1 MLQENNIRRGFLQ
14 DEQYLRLSREC
25 AVEGIWLVG
34 LFETAYAYGW
44 REDELLTLRIGQLDL
59 LAKIIDL
66 GETKNGDQR
75 MITMTE
81 HVFEVLV
88 RCASG
93 KKSGDFVFTRDDG
106 SSVKD
111 FRDAWWKACIR
122 SGLGRFQCRECEQV
136 VSEGRM
142 CEMCHSKKKAKYIGL
157 HFHDLRRTGI
167 RNMSRKGIPEK
178 VGMLISGHKTD
189 SVYRRYNIIDMEV
202 MKTATAKIEEHQREV
217 VKAENSHRTA
227 TVGTK
232 NGADD
237 NGTKV
242 N

>member
-1 MLQENNIRRGFLQ
+1 M
-14 DEQYLRLSREC
+14 SRTSHC
-25 AVEGIWLVG
+25 RVVWLAA

-44 REDELLTLRIGQLDL
+44 REDELLALRIGQLDL

-75 MITMTE
+75 MILMTE
-81 HVFEVLV
+81 HVFQVLV
-88 RCASG
+88 RCAVG
-93 KKSGDFVFTRDDG
+93 KKPDDFVFTRDDG
-106 SSVKD
+106 SPVKD
-111 FRDAWWKACIR
+111 FRDAWWNACIR
-122 SGLGRFQCRECEQV
+122 SGLGRFQCRDCEQI
-136 VSEGRM
+136 VSEGRK
-142 CEMCHSKKKAKYIGL
+142 CTMCHSKKKAKNIGL

-167 RNMSRKGIPEK
+167 RNMSRKGIPET

-202 MKTATAKIEEHQREV
+202 VKTATAKIEEHQREV

-227 TVGTK
+227 TVSTET
-232 NGADD
+232 GADD
-237 NGTKV
+237 KTKSV